1 MIRKTEG
8 IVISCIRY
16 RETSVIVK
24 IFTREVGLK
33 SYIING
39 VRKAGN
45 KSKIGLYQPMTI
57 LDLVVYEKEGA
68 GLQRISE
75 TKISQPFQLIPFDF
89 RKTGIALF
97 IAEAISKSVYEN
109 YQNEWLFDW
118 MKKCLL
124 HLDLPHIE
132 LRHYPHAFLIQLAKF
147 LGFGPEE
154 VSIFLEESKTLPFS
168 HEEIPIVSSYLDELM
183 VNSFDCKASVPHVIR
198 RKLLDYLLDFFSE
211 QLDHNHPWK
220 SIPVLRQIMEE

>member
-16 RETSVIVK
+16 QESSVIVK
-24 IFTREVGLK
+24 IFTRELGFK
-33 SYIING
+33 SYIVNS

-45 KSKIGLYQPMTI
+45 KSKIALYQPMTM

-75 TKISQPFQLIPFDF
+75 AKTNHPYQLIPFDF
-89 RKTGIALF
+89 RKTSIALF
-97 IAEAISKSVYEN
+97 VAEAISKSIYEN

-118 MKKCLL
+118 IKKSLI
-124 HLDLPHIE
+124 HLDLPNIE

-154 VSIFLEESKTLPFS
+154 VSIFLEESRTLPFS
-168 HEEIPIVSSYLDELM
+168 PEEIPVVSTYLHELM
-183 VNSFDCKASVPHVIR
+183 ENSFACKARVPHLIR

-211 QLDHNHPWK
+211 QLDHNQPWK
-220 SIPVLRQIMEE
+220 SITVIRQIMEE